1 MTFKMG
7 ETCDGC
13 DAIVKNLKK
22 ISEANKGKN
31 AYDVVENSKQVKGI
45 KGFMEEAINSETAAT
60 KKVQKNINAVTKK

>member
-22 ISEANKGKN
+22 ISEATKGKN

-45 KGFMEEAINSETAAT
+45 KGFMEEQVDDNKKTT
-60 KKVQKNINAVTKK
+60 KKVAKNISQVGK

>member
-45 KGFMEEAINSETAAT
+45 KGFMEEQVEDNKKTT
-60 KKVQKNINAVTKK
+60 KKVAKNIGQVGK

>member
-45 KGFMEEAINSETAAT
+45 KGFMEEQVDDNKKTT
-60 KKVQKNINAVTKK
+60 KKVAKNISQVGK